1 LDKYAD
7 QGIEAIEDINILKV
21 NPFNDIGTP
30 FEIVS
35 NIFGSKENYLEMVRE
50 LEKEIYQRI
59 EA

>member
-7 QGIEAIEDINILKV
+7 QGVEAIEDINILKV

-35 NIFGSKENYLEMVRE
+35 NIFGSKERYLEMVRE
-50 LEKEIYQRI
+50 LEYSLYEMK
-59 EA
+59 